1 MSPKLPRI
9 TSAQLRRALKRDGWE
24 IVRQSGSHAILK
36 HPKKP
41 GRVTLP
47 IHATVAMK
55 MKTLATIL
63 EQAELTVDE
72 LQELL

>member
-9 TSAQLRRALKRDGWE
+9 TSAQLKRALRRDGWE
-24 IVRQSGSHAILK
+24 VVRQSGSHAILK

-47 IHATVAMK
+47 IHATVIIK
-55 MKTLATIL
+55 LKTLESIL
-63 EQAELTVDE
+63 EQAELTVEE

>member
-1 MSPKLPRI
+1 MSPKKPRI
-9 TSAQLRRALKRDGWE
+9 TSAQLRRALRRDGWE
-24 IVRQSGSHAILK
+24 VVRQSGSHAILK

-47 IHATVAMK
+47 IHATVIIK
-55 MKTLATIL
+55 MKTLETIL
-63 EQAELTVDE
+63 EQVELTVEE

>member
-9 TSAQLRRALKRDGWE
+9 TSAQLRRALSRDGWE
-24 IVRQSGSHAILK
+24 VVRQSGSHAILK

-47 IHATVAMK
+47 IHATVIIK
-55 MKTLATIL
+55 LKTLESIL
-63 EQAELTVDE
+63 EQAELTVEE

>member
-1 MSPKLPRI
+1 MR
-9 TSAQLRRALKRDGWE
+9 RDGWE
-24 IVRQSGSHAILK
+24 VVRQSGSHAILK

-47 IHATVAMK
+47 IHATVIIK
-55 MKTLATIL
+55 MKTLETIL
-63 EQAELTVDE
+63 EQAELTVEE

>member
-9 TSAQLRRALKRDGWE
+9 TSAQLRRALRRDGWE
-24 IVRQSGSHAILK
+24 VVRPSGSHALLK
-36 HPKKP
+36 HPTKP

-47 IHATVAMK
+47 IHANVTIK
-55 MKTLATIL
+55 MKTLETIL

-72 LQELL
+72 LQDLL

>member
-9 TSAQLRRALKRDGWE
+9 TTAELWRALRRAGWE

-41 GRVTLP
+41 GRVT
-47 IHATVAMK
+47 ISVHSSKIVK
-55 MKTLATIL
+55 VKTLETIL
-63 EQAELTVDE
+63 EQAGLTTDE
-72 LQELL
+72 LRDLL

>member
-9 TSAQLRRALKRDGWE
+9 TSAQLKRALRRDGWE
-24 IVRQSGSHAILK
+24 VVRQSGSHAILK

-47 IHATVAMK
+47 IHATVIIK
-55 MKTLATIL
+55 IKTLETIL
-63 EQAELTVDE
+63 EQAELTVEE

>member
-9 TSAQLRRALKRDGWE
+9 TSAQLRQALRRDGWE
-24 IVRQSGSHAILK
+24 VVRQSGSHAIFK

-47 IHATVAMK
+47 IHATVIIK
-55 MKTLATIL
+55 MKTLETIL

-72 LQELL
+72 LQDLL